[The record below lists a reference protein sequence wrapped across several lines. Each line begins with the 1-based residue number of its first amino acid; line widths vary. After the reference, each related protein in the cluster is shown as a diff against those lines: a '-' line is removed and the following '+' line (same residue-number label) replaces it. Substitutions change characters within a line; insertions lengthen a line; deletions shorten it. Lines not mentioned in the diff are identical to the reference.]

1 MAKIADMQ
9 EVSLSLLKPYERNAK
24 IHGEAQIEKLMDSIT
39 EFGFLSPCL
48 IERDTFNIIA
58 GHGRV
63 EAAKRL
69 GMEKVPCVFVEDITE
84 EQRRAYILADNRLTE
99 LGEWDMDM
107 VQFELKELDA
117 MDFDVSL
124 TGFDLELDTP
134 EVEEDDYEEHE
145 HTEPRAKRGD
155 IFQLGEHR
163 LMCGDATS
171 PDDVQMLMGGVL
183 ADMVFTDPPY
193 GVAIGDKNEALHS
206 VQKAGRIVENIEGDT
221 LSEGDLYDMLKAAFI
236 NVRESCTDDAVYY
249 VTSPQGGSLG
259 LMMMMMMRDAG
270 LEVRHVL
277 MWEKNSAT
285 FSIGRLDYDYQH
297 EPIFYTWTKSHHNY
311 RNGEYRTTVWKYD
324 KPRASKL
331 HPTMKPVELVAN
343 AILDGTMPGM
353 IVLDAF
359 GGSGT
364 TMIAAEQTGRKARL
378 MEIDPH
384 YCDVIIDRWEQFT
397 GKQAVLL

>member
-24 IHGEAQIEKLMDSIT
+24 IHGEAQIEKLIDSIT

-48 IERDTFNIIA
+48 IERDTYNIIA

-163 LMCGDATS
+163 LMCGDSTS
-171 PDDVQMLMGGVL
+171 PDDVQMLMGGGL
-183 ADMVFTDPPY
+183 
-193 GVAIGDKNEALHS
+193 
-206 VQKAGRIVENIEGDT
+206 RIWCSPT
-221 LSEGDLYDMLKAAFI
+221 LRMG
-236 NVRESCTDDAVYY
+236 
-249 VTSPQGGSLG
+249 SPT
-259 LMMMMMMRDAG
+259 R
-270 LEVRHVL
+270 
-277 MWEKNSAT
+277 
-285 FSIGRLDYDYQH
+285 
-297 EPIFYTWTKSHHNY
+297 TKTN
-311 RNGEYRTTVWKYD
+311 
-324 KPRASKL
+324 
-331 HPTMKPVELVAN
+331 
-343 AILDGTMPGM
+343 
-353 IVLDAF
+353 F
-359 GGSGT
+359 
-364 TMIAAEQTGRKARL
+364 
-378 MEIDPH
+378 
-384 YCDVIIDRWEQFT
+384 
-397 GKQAVLL
+397 

>member
-193 GVAIGDKNEALHS
+193 GVAIGDKNEALQS

-259 LMMMMMMRDAG
+259 LMMMMMRDAG